1 MLTDYLHSQR
11 MDLESRPKRPRLRPS
26 TEALERRELLSA
38 DASLLGQFTMASA
51 TPSDP
56 AAITMHVSRSEFT
69 FHNNRVLLSLAIQA
83 PAGSSGPVTMTMTPQ
98 KGSSEKILAEN
109 NQPSGGARDVFVVS
123 VTPGN
128 YVVQA
133 EMPDATGPL
142 QFNMSLVGDVN
153 GDHKVTAQ
161 DIRLDPEPEGP
172 ESGSA
177 GLLARRRPHR
187 RRHDQRERRVP
198 GPPQP
203 RGRDEGRAA
212 DVDGRARP
220 VVQPGRERR
229 GDEPERDDL
238 RPDGNRARRSGS
250 TRETPARSP
259 RPRRPTLRGITTSPV
274 SVGIG
279 VTPFHVEADAGGQR
293 ATADTEVTRG
303 DVIIAW
309 NQTMLDAIRAT
320 KDTLGLSTRTMAM
333 VQAAMYDAV
342 NGIDH
347 FGSVYQV
354 SVPAAEAQGAS
365 PEAAASE
372 AAFDVLSSLIP
383 QEQPLYNAT
392 LAESLADIPD
402 GAAKTAGLA
411 VGDTVAAGI
420 LAWRANDGS
429 NVQVPYVP
437 GTAPGQWRPTPPD
450 YSVAWGPE
458 WGQVTPFAIPSAKQF
473 LPPPPP
479 ALNSPAY
486 AAALNLTESLGA
498 KNSTTRTPR
507 ETQIADFWAYDVAGM
522 GPPPVLYNQITQD
535 VALEQH
541 NTLDQDARLFAL
553 VDVAMGDA
561 GIVTWDAKYT
571 YNLWRPITA
580 IRDANQDGNK
590 ATVADPKWTPLGSP
604 GDGVRANFTPNF
616 PAYVSGHAAFGA
628 ALFTTLADFYGTDQM
643 TFTIGSDE
651 EPGTYETFNSF
662 SAAAEQNGMS
672 RIYLGIHYIFDKTAG
687 ITEGDAVGNYDY
699 QHVMTLND

>member
-1 MLTDYLHSQR
+1 
-11 MDLESRPKRPRLRPS
+11 
-26 TEALERRELLSA
+26 LERRELLSA
-38 DASLLGQFTMASA
+38 DASLLAQFTMALA

-56 AAITMHVSRSEFT
+56 AAITMHVSRSDFT
-69 FHNNRVLLSLAIQA
+69 FHNDTVLLSLAIQS

-98 KGSSEKILAEN
+98 KGSSERIFSEN
-109 NQPSGGARDVFVVS
+109 NAPSGGARDVFVVS
-123 VTPGN
+123 VRPGN
-128 YVVQA
+128 YVVRA
-133 EMPDATGPL
+133 EMPDASGPL
-142 QFNMSLVGDVN
+142 QLSMSLVGDAN
-153 GDHKVTAQ
+153 GDHKVTVQ
-161 DIRLDPEPEGP
+161 DIRLIRSLKGLSVGQPGYSLAADPTAAGTINAKDVFLARSNLGAAMNVEPLALT
-172 ESGSA
+172 A
-177 GLLARRRPHR
+177 GLDPSSNPDKNGVVTSSSVTISGQTEPGATVRL
-187 RRHDQRERRVP
+187 DQ
-198 GPPQP
+198 GDTGTFTQTTT
-203 RGRDEGRAA
+203 A
-212 DVDGRARP
+212 DA
-220 VVQPGRERR
+220 Q
-229 GDEPERDDL
+229 GDYRF
-238 RPDGNRARRSGS
+238 R
-250 TRETPARSP
+250 
-259 RPRRPTLRGITTSPV
+259 V

-279 VTPFHVEADAGGQR
+279 VTLFQVEADAGGQQV
-293 ATADTEVTRG
+293 AADTQVTRG

-309 NQTMLDAIRAT
+309 NQTMLVAIRAT

-354 SVPAAEAQGAS
+354 SVPAAQAQGAS

-372 AAFDVLSSLIP
+372 AAYDVLSSLIP
-383 QEQPLYNAT
+383 QEKPLYDAT

-402 GAAKTAGLA
+402 GAGKTAGLA

-486 AAALNLTESLGA
+486 AAAVKLTESLGRA
-498 KNSTTRTPR
+498 HSTTRTPHQ
-507 ETQIADFWAYDVAGM
+507 TQIADFWAYDVAGM

-561 GIVTWDAKYT
+561 GIVTWDAKYL
-571 YNLWRPITA
+571 YDLWRPITA
-580 IRDANQDGNK
+580 IRDTIRT
-590 ATVADPKWTPLGSP
+590 ATRPPSPTPRGPRSGLRAMGSGP
-604 GDGVRANFTPNF
+604 TSRRTSRPTSRDTPR
-616 PAYVSGHAAFGA
+616 SGPP
-628 ALFTTLADFYGTDQM
+628 
-643 TFTIGSDE
+643 S
-651 EPGTYETFNSF
+651 
-662 SAAAEQNGMS
+662 S
-672 RIYLGIHYIFDKTAG
+672 RPWPISTAP
-687 ITEGDAVGNYDY
+687 IR
-699 QHVMTLND
+699 

>member
-1 MLTDYLHSQR
+1 MANNSPRRRDRRSRR
-11 MDLESRPKRPRLRPS
+11 MDVQSRPKRPRLRPS

-38 DASLLGQFTMASA
+38 DASLLAQFTMAPA
-51 TPSDP
+51 TPSNP
-56 AAITMHVSRSEFT
+56 AAITIHVSKSGFT
-69 FHNNRVLLSLAIQA
+69 FHNNKVLVSLAIQA
-83 PAGSSGPVTMTMTPQ
+83 PAGSRGPVTMTMTAQ

-142 QFNMSLVGDVN
+142 QLNMSLVGDVN

-161 DIRLDPEPEGP
+161 DIRLIRSLKGVKVGQPGYSLAADPTAAGTINAEDVSLARLNLGAAMKVEPLMLT
-172 ESGSA
+172 A
-177 GLLARRRPHR
+177 GLDPSSNP
-187 RRHDQRERRVP
+187 DMN
-198 GPPQP
+198 G
-203 RGRDEGRAA
+203 
-212 DVDGRARP
+212 
-220 VVQPGRERR
+220 VVTSSNVTISGQTQPGATVRLDQ
-229 GDEPERDDL
+229 GDTGTFTQTTTADAQ
-238 RPDGNRARRSGS
+238 GNYHFA
-250 TRETPARSP
+250 
-259 RPRRPTLRGITTSPV
+259 V

-279 VTPFHVEADAGGQR
+279 VTPFQVEADAGGQQ
-293 ATADTEVTRG
+293 ATADTNITRG

-342 NGIDH
+342 NGIDQ

-365 PEAAASE
+365 PVAAASE
-372 AAFDVLSSLIP
+372 AAYDVLSSLIP
-383 QEQPLYNAT
+383 QEQALYNST

-429 NVQVPYVP
+429 NAQVPYVP

-473 LPPPPP
+473 LPLHPPR
-479 ALNSPAY
+479 ST
-486 AAALNLTESLGA
+486 AA
-498 KNSTTRTPR
+498 RMR
-507 ETQIADFWAYDVAGM
+507 
-522 GPPPVLYNQITQD
+522 
-535 VALEQH
+535 
-541 NTLDQDARLFAL
+541 
-553 VDVAMGDA
+553 
-561 GIVTWDAKYT
+561 
-571 YNLWRPITA
+571 RPS
-580 IRDANQDGNK
+580 N
-590 ATVADPKWTPLGSP
+590 
-604 GDGVRANFTPNF
+604 
-616 PAYVSGHAAFGA
+616 
-628 ALFTTLADFYGTDQM
+628 
-643 TFTIGSDE
+643 
-651 EPGTYETFNSF
+651 
-662 SAAAEQNGMS
+662 
-672 RIYLGIHYIFDKTAG
+672 
-687 ITEGDAVGNYDY
+687 
-699 QHVMTLND
+699 